1 MASDGSGLSDAL
13 SKASLDAEH
22 VGGESVAALLAIHGA
37 SVAELRR
44 AAGAELQAAGDVGTP
59 LDELFLLRY
68 VLSTGGDKGKFD
80 CAKAA
85 AKVAKCLEWRK
96 ANLAALRKWVA
107 GEHDPALDVFD
118 FFQTRGWLRAAVPGT
133 LSPVFVVRTGHSCPR
148 TLMERFSHDRVV
160 FMLLVNNEVGF
171 QLCDK
176 RTRESGRM
184 VKVIT
189 VIDAAGAS
197 FFDFDRRFGKCLG
210 ESSHMSE
217 DIYPQLLGKSV
228 MINFPVAVRFII
240 KAVGLL
246 MSAKAREKQVICA
259 ATNTAKKDCSQ
270 CPFIKRM
277 GIRPEDVPDFL
288 GGRDPHLPEHF
299 IPVASRPGGHKLA
312 LSSKAPQATAEHAVP
327 ANQHAARVCV
337 DLVLMEGAS
346 ATATLASVD
355 AAGARA
361 VLHDNVML
369 QPTGDLVR
377 LLSPRPAPGAKLLLT
392 VSASAKAKTAAVT
405 AIFKDEPPAAAPTG
419 AATPG
424 NAQPQAQPAPVPA
437 PAPPAPTDAA
447 PALTPAPAAPAPAA
461 PVPAAPAPAAPAP
474 AAPALAPPAQVAP
487 AQAAP
492 AQAAPAPGAP
502 APVSPTGNGM

>member
-1 MASDGSGLSDAL
+1 MASDGSELSAAL
-13 SKASLDAEH
+13 SKASLHAEH
-22 VGGESVAALLAIHGA
+22 VGGEDVAALLAVHGA

-85 AKVAKCLEWRK
+85 AKVAKCLAWRK

-118 FFQTRGWLRAAVPGT
+118 FFQTRGWLRAAIPGT

-176 RTRESGRM
+176 RTRESGRL

-189 VIDAAGAS
+189 VIDGAGAS

-217 DIYPQLLGKSV
+217 DVYPQLLGKTV
-228 MINFPVAVRFII
+228 MINFPVTVRFII
-240 KAVGLL
+240 KTVSLL
-246 MSAKAREKQVICA
+246 MSAKAREKQVICSG
-259 ATNTAKKDCSQ
+259 TNTAQKDCSQ

-299 IPVASRPGGHKLA
+299 VPILSRPGAHKLA

-327 ANQHAARVCV
+327 ANQHAAKVCV
-337 DLVLMEGAS
+337 DLVLVEGAG

-369 QPTGDLVR
+369 QPTQDLVR
-377 LLSPRPAPGAKLLLT
+377 LLSPRPAPGATLLLT
-392 VSASAKAKTAAVT
+392 VSASAKAKAAAVM

-419 AATPG
+419 G
-424 NAQPQAQPAPVPA
+424 NAQQPQAQPAPVPA
-437 PAPPAPTDAA
+437 PAPPAPAPTDAA
-447 PALTPAPAAPAPAA
+447 PALTLTPAPAAPVPAA

-474 AAPALAPPAQVAP
+474 APP

-492 AQAAPAPGAP
+492 AQAAPA
-502 APVSPTGNGM
+502 APVSPAGNGM